1 MRVASHDLTSFR
13 SWFCRVSMTN
23 FNVARRSIRMLDNIA
38 RTIKG
43 QLKANIMLS
52 TVTQSRI
59 SQWRLHV
66 CHTRPDLPSQGPL
79 FKLFKRVSFSFS
91 TYLER
96 EGELQA
102 VRVIRFHVY
111 KVSQHHPF
119 YWICAP
125 WFVTPQLKSELNL
138 QCLQSALIGK
148 PAV

>member
-59 SQWRLHV
+59 KPVATTCLPYSPWPSLPRPSFETFQTCFILFLYVFGKGRRTASSPRYTLPRLQGKS
-66 CHTRPDLPSQGPL
+66 TPSIL
-79 FKLFKRVSFSFS
+79 
-91 TYLER
+91 
-96 EGELQA
+96 
-102 VRVIRFHVY
+102 
-111 KVSQHHPF
+111 
-119 YWICAP
+119 
-125 WFVTPQLKSELNL
+125 LNL
-138 QCLQSALIGK
+138 CTMICNTAAKKRAKSPMFTERAYR
-148 PAV
+148 